1 MYSANT
7 HIDERNHEQDGVLD
21 RQLSWVQ
28 KTLERTKG
36 DRWIWLIIIMLS
48 MISIMAVYSATGAIA
63 YKKGVAVE
71 KYLLFKHIIFVLM
84 GIGMI
89 YIAHLLDYKY
99 YAGISKILMI
109 ITLPLLLYTLAFGSQ
124 INGASRWVQ
133 VPVIGL
139 TFQTSDLAKLA
150 LITFLARMLTKK
162 QENIKDVKNAF
173 IPIMGSVCV
182 VFVLIALANL
192 STALMLFGVSILL
205 LIIGRISIKQIAF
218 VCAGGVV
225 LLMFVVFLGPRRETY
240 KSRINTFMHPE
251 LQSSDKTFQSDH
263 SKIALATGGL
273 FGKGPGN
280 STERNFLP
288 HPYSDFIFAII
299 IEEYGTVGGLGI
311 VVLYLV
317 LLYRC
322 VRIVVRSPK
331 AFGALLA
338 AGLSFSL
345 TIQAFANMA
354 VAVGLGPVTGVP
366 LPLVSM
372 GGTSMIFT
380 SIAFGIILSVSR
392 DVEEHST
399 KKEEKV
405 IVGTIPA
412 MG

>member
-1 MYSANT
+1 MVTMNR
-7 HIDERNHEQDGVLD
+7 I
-21 RQLSWVQ
+21 
-28 KTLERTKG
+28 LEKTKG
-36 DRWIWLIIIMLS
+36 DRWIWLIIILLS
-48 MISIMAVYSATGAIA
+48 LISILAVYSATGTYA
-63 YKKGVAVE
+63 YKTGKTVE
-71 KYLLFKHIIFVLM
+71 KILLTKHLVFVVM

-109 ITLPLLLYTLAFGSQ
+109 ITIPLLFYTLAFGETL
-124 INGASRWVQ
+124 NDASRWVKI
-133 VPVIGL
+133 PIIGL

-162 QENIKDVKNAF
+162 QENIKDVKKAF
-173 IPIMGSVCV
+173 LPIMGSVCV
-182 VFVLIALANL
+182 VFILIALANL
-192 STALMLFGVSILL
+192 STALMLFGVSVLL
-205 LIIGRISIKQIAF
+205 LIIGRISIKQILT
-218 VCAGGVV
+218 VCAGGLV

-240 KSRINTFMHPE
+240 KSRINSFLHPE
-251 LQSSDKTFQSDH
+251 LQHSDKTYQADQ
-263 SKIALATGGL
+263 SKIALATGGV

-280 STERNFLP
+280 STQRNFLP

-299 IEEYGTVGGLGI
+299 VEEYGLLGAMVI
-311 VVLYLV
+311 IMLYLV

-322 VRIVVRSPK
+322 VRIVTQSPK

-392 DVEEHST
+392 DVEENG
-399 KKEEKV
+399 KKLPGDIKNKV
-405 IVGTIPA
+405 VVGEIPA
-412 MG
+412 MA

>member
-1 MYSANT
+1 MFNIKA
-7 HIDERNHEQDGVLD
+7 L
-21 RQLSWVQ
+21 
-28 KTLERTKG
+28 LERTKG

-48 MISIMAVYSATGAIA
+48 LISIMAVYSSTAGIA
-63 YKKGVAVE
+63 YRKGISVE
-71 KYLLFKHIIFVLM
+71 RYLLFKHVIFVLL

-109 ITLPLLLYTLAFGSQ
+109 ITIPLLAYTLAFGSN
-124 INGASRWVQ
+124 INEASRWVKI
-133 VPVIGL
+133 PVIGL

-162 QENIKDVKNAF
+162 QENIKDVKQSF
-173 IPIMGSVCV
+173 LPIMGSVVV
-182 VFVLIALANL
+182 VFGLIAKANL
-192 STALMLFGVSILL
+192 STGLMLFGVSILL
-205 LIIGRISIKQIAF
+205 LIVGRVSIKQIAI

-225 LLMFVVFLGPRRETY
+225 MLVLLLFTTERASTWQ
-240 KSRINTFMHPE
+240 SRIEAFRHPE

-263 SKIALATGGL
+263 SKIAIASGGL

-299 IEEYGTVGGLGI
+299 IEEYGTVGGLAI
-311 VVLYLV
+311 MVLYLV

-322 VRIVVRSPK
+322 VRIVTRSPK

-392 DVEEHST
+392 DVEENG
-399 KKEEKV
+399 KKQEKV
-405 IVGTIPA
+405 VVGEIPA
-412 MG
+412 MA

>member
-1 MYSANT
+1 MIAIN
-7 HIDERNHEQDGVLD
+7 NL
-21 RQLSWVQ
+21 LN
-28 KTLERTKG
+28 KTKG
-36 DRWIWLIIIMLS
+36 DRWIWLIIILLS
-48 MISIMAVYSATGAIA
+48 MISILTVYSATGTIA
-63 YKKGVAVE
+63 YNKGITVE
-71 KYLLFKHIIFVLM
+71 KYLLFKHVIFVVM

-109 ITLPLLLYTLAFGSQ
+109 ITIPLLLYTAAFGES
-124 INGASRWVQ
+124 INHASRWVKI
-133 VPVIGL
+133 PVIEL

-162 QENIKDVKNAF
+162 QENIKDVKKAF

-182 VFVLIALANL
+182 IFVLIAWANL

-205 LIIGRISIKQIAF
+205 LIIGRISIKQILM
-218 VCAGGVV
+218 VCAGGSI
-225 LLMFVVFLGPRRETY
+225 LLLFIVFLGPRSETY
-240 KSRINTFMHPE
+240 KSRVESFLHPE
-251 LQSSDKTFQSDH
+251 RQHSDKTFQADQ
-263 SKIALATGGL
+263 SKIALATGGV

-280 STERNFLP
+280 STQRNFLP

-299 IEEYGTVGGLGI
+299 VEEYGLMGALTML
-311 VVLYLV
+311 VLYMV

-322 VRIVVRSPK
+322 IRIVTRSPK

-372 GGTSMIFT
+372 GGTSILFT
-380 SIAFGIILSVSR
+380 SIAFGIILSVSK
-392 DVEEHST
+392 DVEENVKG
-399 KKEEKV
+399 KKV
-405 IVGTIPA
+405 VVGEIPA
-412 MG
+412 MA

>member
-1 MYSANT
+1 MFSINA
-7 HIDERNHEQDGVLD
+7 L
-21 RQLSWVQ
+21 
-28 KTLERTKG
+28 LEKTKG

-48 MISIMAVYSATGAIA
+48 MISIMAVYSATGTIAI
-63 YKKGVAVE
+63 KKGVAVE
-71 KYLLFKHIIFVLM
+71 KILLYKHVIFVFL

-89 YIAHLLDYKY
+89 YISHLLDYKY
-99 YAGISKILMI
+99 YSGISKILMI
-109 ITLPLLLYTLAFGSQ
+109 ITIPLLFYTLIFGSS
-124 INGASRWVQ
+124 INDATRWVKI
-133 VPVIGL
+133 PVIGL

-173 IPIMGSVCV
+173 IPIMGSVCI
-182 VFVLIALANL
+182 VFILIALANL

-205 LIIGRISIKQIAF
+205 LIIGRISIKQILI
-218 VCAGGVV
+218 VCAGGA
-225 LLMFVVFLGPRRETY
+225 LLLTLVVFLGPRRETY
-240 KSRINTFMHPE
+240 KSRINAYMHPE
-251 LQSSDKTFQSDH
+251 MQHPDKTYQADH

-280 STERNFLP
+280 STERNYLP

-299 IEEYGTVGGLGI
+299 VEEYGTVGGL
-311 VVLYLV
+311 VVVMLYLV

-322 VRIVVRSPK
+322 VRIVTQSPK

-366 LPLVSM
+366 LPLISM

-392 DVEEHST
+392 DVEEHNT
-399 KKEEKV
+399 KKEKV
-405 IVGTIPA
+405 IVGEIPA
-412 MG
+412 MA

>member
-1 MYSANT
+1 MFNINA
-7 HIDERNHEQDGVLD
+7 L
-21 RQLSWVQ
+21 
-28 KTLERTKG
+28 LERTKG
-36 DRWIWLIIIMLS
+36 DRWIWIIIILLS
-48 MISIMAVYSATGAIA
+48 MVSIMAVYSATGAIA
-63 YKKGVAVE
+63 YKKGVTVE
-71 KYLLFKHIIFVLM
+71 KYLLYKHVIFVLL
-84 GIGMI
+84 GIAMI

-109 ITLPLLLYTLAFGSQ
+109 VTLPLLLYTLVFGQSL
-124 INGASRWVQ
+124 NDASRWVKI
-133 VPVIGL
+133 PVINL

-150 LITFLARMLTKK
+150 LITFLARMLTRK
-162 QENIKDVKNAF
+162 QENIKDVKRAF
-173 IPIMGSVCV
+173 LPIMGSVCV
-182 VFVLIALANL
+182 VFILIALANL

-205 LIIGRISIKQIAF
+205 LIIGRISIKQILT
-218 VCAGGVV
+218 VCAGGLV
-225 LLMFVVFLGPRRETY
+225 LLLFVVFLGPRRETY
-240 KSRINTFMHPE
+240 KSRINSFLHPE
-251 LQSSDKTFQSDH
+251 LQHSDKTYQSDH
-263 SKIALATGGL
+263 AKIALATGGVL
-273 FGKGPGN
+273 GKGPGN

-299 IEEYGTVGGLGI
+299 IEEYGTVGGLAI
-311 VVLYLV
+311 IVLYLV

-322 VRIVVRSPK
+322 VRIVTRSPK

-392 DVEEHST
+392 DVEENSSGV
-399 KKEEKV
+399 KKQDKV
-405 IVGTIPA
+405 IVGEIPA
-412 MG
+412 MA